1 MAASAIPSPEL
12 ELTIEKNPNET
23 TVRGSGKITSAS
35 ADYFQTTIRGVI
47 PGNKRIVLDLTGVE
61 YIDSS
66 GLGALVSVYLAAGK
80 AHCELELA
88 NPKPRVRDLLK
99 ITKLSTIFEGHQ
111 VGGI

>member
-1 MAASAIPSPEL
+1 MAASLIPSPEL
-12 ELTIEKNPNET
+12 ELTIEKNPDET

-35 ADYFQTTIRGVI
+35 ADYFQATIRGVI

-66 GLGALVSVYLAAGK
+66 GLGSLVSVYLAAGK